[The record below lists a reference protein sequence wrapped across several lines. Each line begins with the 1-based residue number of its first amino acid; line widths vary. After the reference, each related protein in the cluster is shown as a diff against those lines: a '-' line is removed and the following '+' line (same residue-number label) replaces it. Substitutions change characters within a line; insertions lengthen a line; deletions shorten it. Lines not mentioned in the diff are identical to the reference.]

1 MGRTLA
7 TFTQL
12 IAQEVS
18 AWAAFRRALRKEDQ
32 EILDSLFQAA
42 KYHVAAGSYA
52 AKASPFDSMV
62 VAMLIEAY
70 KRNTRLEERLARLE
84 EENRKDHAQS
94 QSQAQ
99 PQDQTSLPD
108 KISD

>member
-1 MGRTLA
+1 LGRTLA

-18 AWAAFRRALRKEDQ
+18 SWAAFRRALRREDQ
-32 EILDSLFQAA
+32 EILAPLFHAA

-52 AKASPFDSMV
+52 SKASPFEAMV

-70 KRNTRLEERLARLE
+70 KSNTRLEKRLARLE
-84 EENRKDHAQS
+84 KERRPYHA
-94 QSQAQ
+94 QAQ
-99 PQDQTSLPD
+99 PKTTD
-108 KISD
+108 

>member
-1 MGRTLA
+1 MGRTLS
-7 TFTQL
+7 TSTQL

-18 AWAAFRRALRKEDQ
+18 AWSAFRRALRREDQ

-52 AKASPFDSMV
+52 SKASPFEAMM

-70 KRNTRLEERLARLE
+70 KSNTRLEKRLARLE
-84 EENRKDHAQS
+84 KEGRKDDA
-94 QSQAQ
+94 
-99 PQDQTSLPD
+99 QTSV
-108 KISD
+108 

>member
-18 AWAAFRRALRKEDQ
+18 SWADFRRALRREDQ
-32 EILDSLFQAA
+32 AILDTLFQAA

-52 AKASPFDSMV
+52 SKTSPFEAMV

-70 KRNTRLEERLARLE
+70 KRNTRLEKRLARLE
-84 EENRKDHAQS
+84 QEKREDDAQN
-94 QSQAQ
+94 QSEDQ
-99 PQDQTSLPD
+99 PKVSD
-108 KISD
+108 KIPHKT

>member
-18 AWAAFRRALRKEDQ
+18 SWSAFRRALRREDQ
-32 EILDSLFQAA
+32 EILDILFQAA
-42 KYHVAAGSYA
+42 KYQVAAGSYVS
-52 AKASPFDSMV
+52 KVSPFEAMV

-70 KRNTRLEERLARLE
+70 KGNIQLEKRVALLE
-84 EENRKDHAQS
+84 KEKRKDNAQS
-94 QSQAQ
+94 QPQIQ
-99 PQDQTSLPD
+99 PKIAD
-108 KISD
+108 KIPHKT

>member
-18 AWAAFRRALRKEDQ
+18 SWRAFRRALRREDQ
-32 EILDSLFQAA
+32 EYLDGLFRAA

-52 AKASPFDSMV
+52 SKASPFEAMV
-62 VAMLIEAY
+62 VAMLIESTKSNDLLE
-70 KRNTRLEERLARLE
+70 KRVALLESDKNEKEIDAQENTQRV
-84 EENRKDHAQS
+84 DF
-94 QSQAQ
+94 
-99 PQDQTSLPD
+99 
-108 KISD
+108 